1 MVYSE
6 TIVALKAKGKLGADH
21 PRDRRHRQQASA
33 SSEPNYI
40 CRLFLAGAESAF
52 SASVAFSRTVCR
64 SAQADPKYLKQAQDI
79 PLMHFFDVSRV
90 FCSDV
95 ASQKLSI
102 LLLLSSGGV

>member
-40 CRLFLAGAESAF
+40 CRRFFSSAESAF
-52 SASVAFSRTVCR
+52 SASAAFSRTVCR

-79 PLMHFFDVSRV
+79 PLMHFLV
-90 FCSDV
+90 FLGCFVQMLGETPSFKK
-95 ASQKLSI
+95 AHI
-102 LLLLSSGGV
+102 EYT